1 MAITFIP
8 EETFILHFIIPVR
21 RPSHGTIIFYLD
33 TLTLKYDIYLKSF
46 NLGCY
51 LLMVVPKRALVLT
64 TILFAVGV
72 GYFVIG
78 LSQISS
84 LFSYRLIVEN
94 KDHYF

>member
-1 MAITFIP
+1 MWY
-8 EETFILHFIIPVR
+8 HN
-21 RPSHGTIIFYLD
+21 FYLD
-33 TLTLKYDIYLKSF
+33 TLTLQFDLFLKSF
-46 NLGCY
+46 NIDCY
-51 LLMVVPKRALVLT
+51 LSMVVAKRASLLLT
-64 TILFAVGV
+64 TIVFAVGV